1 MFPPLR
7 SALSSEQVDA
17 ILFVNIRRF
26 NELFSLRPRRI
37 AIFARR
43 LRQFSP
49 VCTPR
54 PLCLRCYT
62 DRADSPEP
70 QRKQRQ
76 LPLTAAFWVEE
87 TQHP

>member
-1 MFPPLR
+1 MFSPLR

-17 ILFVNIRRF
+17 ILFVDILRF
-26 NELFSLRPRRI
+26 NEVFSLRPRRI
-37 AIFARR
+37 AIFAPHRC
-43 LRQFSP
+43 LFAP

-54 PLCLRCYT
+54 PLCAVILIEWT
-62 DRADSPEP
+62 DSPEL
-70 QRKQRQ
+70 QRKHRQ